1 MTPNWT
7 SERPTKPGEYWL
19 SIDPNK
25 RKGRID
31 CEHNGGDGIMT
42 DYRNGVR
49 AAAGII
55 ALIMGLCA
63 VASLSGCAT
72 PAKLKAEAL
81 RMDALGQAAE
91 RACGS
96 ACSQRQI
103 ACAKAA
109 ASALR
114 AISEAL
120 RVQATATKYTTGALA
135 PDVSAAIHA
144 ADEECKP

>member
-1 MTPNWT
+1 VTP
-7 SERPTKPGEYWL
+7 
-19 SIDPNK
+19 DQ
-25 RKGRID
+25 
-31 CEHNGGDGIMT
+31 EHKLGN
-42 DYRNGVR
+42 R
-49 AAAGII
+49 AAVLII
-55 ALIMGLCA
+55 VTLCA
-63 VASLSGCAT
+63 LCALASLSGCAT
-72 PAKLKAEAL
+72 PSKLRAEAL

>member
-1 MTPNWT
+1 
-7 SERPTKPGEYWL
+7 
-19 SIDPNK
+19 
-25 RKGRID
+25 
-31 CEHNGGDGIMT
+31 MT

-49 AAAGII
+49 AAAGI
-55 ALIMGLCA
+55 LLGLVLLCA
-63 VASLSGCAT
+63 IASLSGCAT

-103 ACAKAA
+103 LCAKAV

-120 RVQATATKYTTGALA
+120 RVQETATKYTTGALA
-135 PDVSAAIHA
+135 PAVSAAIHA

>member
-1 MTPNWT
+1 MP
-7 SERPTKPGEYWL
+7 PAQEYRL
-19 SIDPNK
+19 
-25 RKGRID
+25 
-31 CEHNGGDGIMT
+31 
-42 DYRNGVR
+42 GVR

-103 ACAKAA
+103 LCAKAV

-135 PDVSAAIHA
+135 PAVSAAVKT

>member
-1 MTPNWT
+1 M
-7 SERPTKPGEYWL
+7 RTKL
-19 SIDPNK
+19 D
-25 RKGRID
+25 
-31 CEHNGGDGIMT
+31 
-42 DYRNGVR
+42 DYQKGVR
-49 AAAGII
+49 AAVLFI
-55 ALIMGLCA
+55 AALCWLCLL
-63 VASLSGCAT
+63 ASLSGCLT

-91 RACGS
+91 LACGS

>member
-1 MTPNWT
+1 
-7 SERPTKPGEYWL
+7 
-19 SIDPNK
+19 
-25 RKGRID
+25 
-31 CEHNGGDGIMT
+31 MT

-49 AAAGII
+49 AAA
-55 ALIMGLCA
+55 ALLLGLVALCA
-63 VASLSGCAT
+63 LASLSGCVT
-72 PAKLKAEAL
+72 PSKLKAEAL

-91 RACGS
+91 RACGA

-103 ACAKAA
+103 SCAKAA

-120 RVQATATKYTTGALA
+120 RVQETATKYTTGALA
-135 PDVSAAIHA
+135 PAVSAAVKT

>member
-1 MTPNWT
+1 M
-7 SERPTKPGEYWL
+7 TKP
-19 SIDPNK
+19 
-25 RKGRID
+25 
-31 CEHNGGDGIMT
+31 DGVDGMFSDVASAT
-42 DYRNGVR
+42 QAADYRNGVR
-49 AAAGII
+49 AAAAILLG
-55 ALIMGLCA
+55 LVVLCA
-63 VASLSGCAT
+63 LASLPGCAT

>member
-1 MTPNWT
+1 
-7 SERPTKPGEYWL
+7 
-19 SIDPNK
+19 
-25 RKGRID
+25 
-31 CEHNGGDGIMT
+31 MT

-49 AAAGII
+49 AAAAILLG
-55 ALIMGLCA
+55 LVVLCA
-63 VASLSGCAT
+63 LASLPGCAT